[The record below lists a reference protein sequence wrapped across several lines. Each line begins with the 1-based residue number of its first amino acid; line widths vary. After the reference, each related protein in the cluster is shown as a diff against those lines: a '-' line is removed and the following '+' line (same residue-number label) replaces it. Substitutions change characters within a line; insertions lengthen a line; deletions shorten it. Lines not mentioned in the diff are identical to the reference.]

1 VREFAVPSDR
11 SSTVPSQPFDSL
23 IPTNELEAERR
34 HLRESRAGLRLMRE
48 QVLAL
53 KVQAPDPVSAAYL
66 EAQLYYR
73 AAALVDDPATPLFF
87 GRLDMSAPEVAQHYV
102 GRRHVHDGSGEPL
115 VLDWRAA
122 VSRAFYKAS
131 AGDPMGVARRRR
143 FGFAE
148 GELTAFEDE
157 RFDDPSAPHGRS
169 RILTDEIERPRVGP
183 MRDIVATIQPD
194 QDDLVRAD
202 LSQTLCIQGAPG
214 TGKTAVGLHRAAYL
228 LYAFR
233 ERLARSGV
241 LVVGPNRTFLGYIGD
256 VLPALG
262 ELDVRQLTLAELV
275 GHVPIRGTDDETA
288 ARIKGDARMAEVLS
302 RALRSH
308 LREPEQALMLARG
321 SRRYRLPGY
330 RIAELVA
337 NLRSRELRYEAA
349 RALLPRSIAA
359 AICTQI
365 EADGTATDDRTESA
379 IARTRE
385 VRAYVDQVWPKVDAA
400 TLVGRL
406 LTDPALLGGAAEGLL
421 TTAEQQALLTDL
433 PGRGPRGLRWSM
445 ADAVLIDEAMDL
457 LERTKGFGHV
467 ILDEA
472 QDLSPMQYRAVGRRC
487 ALSSATVLGDLAQGT
502 TPWAT
507 EGWDTALDHL
517 GKPAGLVQELTA
529 GYRVPRQIIE
539 FASRL
544 LPHVAPGLAA
554 ATSVRQAAGALELR
568 SGGGSAREFG
578 TELVATCRAA
588 LDQPGSVG
596 VICADSRAGAIAKAL
611 RSGELEPEIAGSD
624 GLTARL
630 SVVPATLAKGLE
642 FDHVIVVEPA
652 EIVASESRGLRRLYV
667 VLTRAVTTL
676 TVLHSQPLPA
686 ELAA

>member
-1 VREFAVPSDR
+1 MPSDR
-11 SSTVPSQPFDSL
+11 SSDVSSEPLDPL
-23 IPTNELEAERR
+23 IPTDELEAEQR
-34 HLRESRAGLRLMRE
+34 HLRDSRAGLRLMRE

-73 AAALVDDPATPLFF
+73 AKALVDDPATPLFF
-87 GRLDMSAPEVAQHYV
+87 GRLDVTEPDVARHYI
-102 GRRHVHDGSGEPL
+102 GRRHVHDGAGDPL

-131 AGDPMGVARRRR
+131 PREPMGVVMRRR
-143 FGFAE
+143 FGFAD

-157 RFDDPSAPHGRS
+157 RLDDPRAAHGRS
-169 RILTDEIERPRVGP
+169 RILTHEIERPRVGP

-202 LSQTLCIQGAPG
+202 LGRTLCIQGAPG

-241 LVVGPNRTFLGYIGD
+241 LVIGPNRAFLGYIGD

-262 ELDVRQLTLAELV
+262 ELDVRQLTLEELV

-288 ARIKGDARMAEVLS
+288 ARIKGDARMAEILA
-302 RALRSH
+302 RALWSH
-308 LREPEQALMLARG
+308 VRAAPEHGLMLARG

-330 RIAELVA
+330 RIAQMA
-337 NLRSRELRYEAA
+337 DNLRSRELRYESA

-365 EADGTATDDRTESA
+365 EADGTATDDRTENA
-379 IARTRE
+379 IARSRE
-385 VRAYVDQVWPKVDAA
+385 VRTYVDEVWPKVDAIA
-400 TLVGRL
+400 LVGRL
-406 LTDPALLGGAAEGLL
+406 LTDPPFLAEAAGGLL
-421 TTAEQQALLTDL
+421 TDSEQQALLVDR
-433 PGRGPRGLRWSM
+433 PARGPRGLRWSV
-445 ADAVLIDEAMDL
+445 ADAVLIDEATDL

-487 ALSSATVLGDLAQGT
+487 TLSSATVLGDIAQGT

-507 EGWDTALDHL
+507 EGWSAALDHL
-517 GKPAGLVQELTA
+517 GKPDGHVQELTA

-554 ATSVRQAAGALELR
+554 ATSVRQAAGALALR
-568 SGGGSAREFG
+568 TSAPSARDFG
-578 TELVATCRAA
+578 AELVAVCAAA

-596 VICADSRAGAIAKAL
+596 VISADRRANAITKAL
-611 RSGELEPEIAGSD
+611 RVGGLDAEIVGVE
-624 GLTARL
+624 GLTTRL

-642 FDHVIVVEPA
+642 FDHVVVVEPA
-652 EIVASESRGLRRLYV
+652 EIVASETRGLRRLYV

-676 TVLHSQPLPA
+676 TVLHAQPLPV